1 MGAVA
6 FLGRVFFAA
15 IFVLAAWQKTV
26 DFGSDGGP
34 ALKGME
40 PKLEAFRGH
49 ITRLL
54 NVQVPEVD
62 VGSTPAHHPKLLLIT
77 AIVLEGL
84 GGILFTLGSNLG
96 ALLLLLFLVAVTP
109 IMHDFYNFEPTSQEF
124 TQEFI
129 QFLKNM
135 SLFGALL
142 FYLGLRNSAA
152 RSLARRKAGVKTKM
166 T

>member
-62 VGSTPAHHPKLLLIT
+62 PKLLLIT
-77 AIVLEGL
+77 AVVLEGL

-129 QFLKNM
+129 QFLKNL

>member
-62 VGSTPAHHPKLLLIT
+62 PKLLLVT

-129 QFLKNM
+129 QFLKNL